1 MEKSIGDKIEKS
13 LARTDVFIGKY
24 SASKYLGQPISDI
37 KAEER
42 RIDNII
48 ADRQAKIDSFVN
60 ETVDSYKKM
69 VIKNCHWTEERAEE
83 YARNLLETIYR
94 DQELRMIKRESSIKS
109 MLRWMRS
116 S

>member
-1 MEKSIGDKIEKS
+1 MNKVEVMISKKMEVFNNIPVIQSRKIEVTEDSPLNMRVEKSIGDKIEKS
-13 LARTDVFIGKY
+13 LARTGVFIGKY

-48 ADRQAKIDSFVN
+48 ADRQVKIDSFVN

-69 VIKNCHWTEERAEE
+69 VIKNVTA
-83 YARNLLETIYR
+83 
-94 DQELRMIKRESSIKS
+94 K
-109 MLRWMRS
+109 
-116 S
+116 